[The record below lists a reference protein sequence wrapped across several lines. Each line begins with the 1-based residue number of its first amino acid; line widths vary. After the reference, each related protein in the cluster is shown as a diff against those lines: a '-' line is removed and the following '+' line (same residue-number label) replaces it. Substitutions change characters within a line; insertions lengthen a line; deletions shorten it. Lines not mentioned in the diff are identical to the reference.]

1 MKRRE
6 FITLV
11 GRAAA
16 WPFAARAQRRIPVIG
31 FISSISPE
39 ELAEP
44 VAGFH
49 KGLGEAGYVEDRNVA
64 IEFRWARGNNDRL
77 PEFAAD
83 LVRRGVDVIATP
95 GSPPATLAAKSAT
108 TTIPI
113 VFYVAADPV
122 ELGWVA
128 SLNRPGGNLTGVT
141 TLGAELGAKRLELL
155 HELVPTATL
164 IAVLVNPKGSNVAA
178 FVGSVQTGA
187 RSLGLKIEVVQ
198 ASTDGNLDPIFAT
211 LGRLSAGGLVIAPDQ
226 VLYALSERI
235 AALAI
240 RHRVP
245 TSFQYRQAAAEG
257 GLMSYGANAVDLF
270 RLAGAYT
277 GRILKGEKPGD
288 LPVVQ
293 STTAYPRFMGISWL
307 DQENPTVRPTGRLG
321 SRGGK
326 PGAARNN
333 APAASDC
340 GGAELVGHGPDE
352 GATLRRPVRLEG
364 SDDSFHRTPRVHH
377 AARRRG
383 GSVAAYGA
391 RAAAGDAGDRA
402 PWQCNG

>member
-6 FITLV
+6 FITLL
-11 GRAAA
+11 GGAAA
-16 WPFAARAQRRIPVIG
+16 TWPVVAVAQRRIPVIG

-44 VAGFH
+44 VAGFQ

-64 IEFRWARGNNDRL
+64 IEYRWARGNNDRL

-178 FVGSVQTGA
+178 FVRSVQTGA

-198 ASTDGNLDPIFAT
+198 ASLNPEKADKQFPPIPLERTSQTGILHKNWNSADGQRNAGHPSAFFSITSYPASRPLFL
-211 LGRLSAGGLVIAPDQ
+211 LGD
-226 VLYALSERI
+226 
-235 AALAI
+235 
-240 RHRVP
+240 
-245 TSFQYRQAAAEG
+245 
-257 GLMSYGANAVDLF
+257 
-270 RLAGAYT
+270 
-277 GRILKGEKPGD
+277 
-288 LPVVQ
+288 
-293 STTAYPRFMGISWL
+293 
-307 DQENPTVRPTGRLG
+307 
-321 SRGGK
+321 
-326 PGAARNN
+326 
-333 APAASDC
+333 
-340 GGAELVGHGPDE
+340 
-352 GATLRRPVRLEG
+352 
-364 SDDSFHRTPRVHH
+364 
-377 AARRRG
+377 
-383 GSVAAYGA
+383 
-391 RAAAGDAGDRA
+391 
-402 PWQCNG
+402 

>member
-1 MKRRE
+1 MRFVRRKRRE
-6 FITLV
+6 FITLL
-11 GRAAA
+11 GGAAA
-16 WPFAARAQRRIPVIG
+16 WPLAAVAQRRIPVIG

-64 IEFRWARGNNDRL
+64 IEYRWARGNNDRL

-83 LVRRGVDVIATP
+83 LVRRRVDVIATP
-95 GSPPATLAAKSAT
+95 GSPPATLAAKTAT

-128 SLNRPGGNLTGVT
+128 ALNRPGGNLTGVA

-164 IAVLVNPKGSNVAA
+164 IAVLVNRKGSNAEA
-178 FVGSVQTGA
+178 FVRSVQAGA
-187 RSLGLKIEVVQ
+187 RTLGLKIEVVH
-198 ASTDGNLDPIFAT
+198 ASADGDLDPVFAT
-211 LGRLSAGGLVIAPDQ
+211 LGRLLAGGLVIAPDQ
-226 VLYALSERI
+226 VLYALSEQI

-245 TSFQYRQAAAEG
+245 ASFQYRQAAAAG

-270 RLAGAYT
+270 RLAGAYA
-277 GRILKGEKPGD
+277 GRILKGDKPGD
-288 LPVVQ
+288 LPVIQ
-293 STTAYPRFMGISWL
+293 SSKF
-307 DQENPTVRPTGRLG
+307 
-321 SRGGK
+321 
-326 PGAARNN
+326 
-333 APAASDC
+333 
-340 GGAELVGHGPDE
+340 ELVINMKTAKVLGIEVPSSMQLLADE
-352 GATLRRPVRLEG
+352 VIE
-364 SDDSFHRTPRVHH
+364 
-377 AARRRG
+377 
-383 GSVAAYGA
+383 
-391 RAAAGDAGDRA
+391 
-402 PWQCNG
+402 

>member
-1 MKRRE
+1 MRRRQ
-6 FITLV
+6 FITLL
-11 GRAAA
+11 GGAAA
-16 WPFAARAQRRIPVIG
+16 WPGAVVAQRRIPVIG

-44 VAGFH
+44 VAGFR
-49 KGLGEAGYVEDRNVA
+49 KGLGEAGYIEDRNVA

-83 LVRRGVDVIATP
+83 LVRRRVDVIATP
-95 GSPPATLAAKSAT
+95 GSPPATLAAKTAT

-128 SLNRPGGNLTGVT
+128 GLNRPGGNLTGVA
-141 TLGAELGAKRLELL
+141 TLGVELGAKRLELL
-155 HELVPTATL
+155 HELVPTASL
-164 IAVLVNPKGSNVAA
+164 IAVLVNPKGSNAEA
-178 FVGSVQTGA
+178 FVRNVQAGA
-187 RSLGLKIEVVQ
+187 RTLGLKIEVVH
-198 ASTDGNLDPIFAT
+198 ASADGELDPVFAT
-211 LGRLSAGGLVIAPDQ
+211 LGRLLAGGLVIAPDQ
-226 VLYALSERI
+226 VLYALSEQI

-245 TSFQYRQAAAEG
+245 TSFQYRQAAAAG

-293 STTAYPRFMGISWL
+293 STKFEFVINLKT
-307 DQENPTVRPTGRLG
+307 
-321 SRGGK
+321 
-326 PGAARNN
+326 
-333 APAASDC
+333 
-340 GGAELVGHGPDE
+340 
-352 GATLRRPVRLEG
+352 
-364 SDDSFHRTPRVHH
+364 
-377 AARRRG
+377 
-383 GSVAAYGA
+383 A
-391 RAAAGDAGDRA
+391 RALGIEVPNSMQLLADEVIE
-402 PWQCNG
+402 

>member
-1 MKRRE
+1 MRRRE
-6 FITLV
+6 FITLI
-11 GRAAA
+11 GGATA
-16 WPFAARAQRRIPVIG
+16 WPVAAVAQRRIPVVG

-64 IEFRWARGNNDRL
+64 IEYRWARGNNDRL

-83 LVRRGVDVIATP
+83 LVRRRVDVIATP
-95 GSPPATLAAKSAT
+95 GSPPATLAARMAT

-128 SLNRPGGNLTGVT
+128 SLNRPSGNLTGVT
-141 TLGAELGAKRLELL
+141 TLGVELWAKRLELL

-164 IAVLVNPKGSNVAA
+164 IAVLVNPKGSKPTAETFVRNVQA
-178 FVGSVQTGA
+178 GA
-187 RSLGLKIEVVQ
+187 RTLGLKMEVVH
-198 ASTDGNLDPIFAT
+198 ASSNGDLDPAFAT
-211 LGRLSAGGLVIAPDQ
+211 LGRLLAGGLVIAPDQ
-226 VLYALSERI
+226 VLYALSEQI

-240 RHRVP
+240 QHRVP
-245 TSFQYRQAAAEG
+245 TSFQYREAAAAG

-293 STTAYPRFMGISWL
+293 SAKF
-307 DQENPTVRPTGRLG
+307 
-321 SRGGK
+321 
-326 PGAARNN
+326 
-333 APAASDC
+333 
-340 GGAELVGHGPDE
+340 ELVINLKTARVLGIEVSNSMQLLADE
-352 GATLRRPVRLEG
+352 VIE
-364 SDDSFHRTPRVHH
+364 
-377 AARRRG
+377 
-383 GSVAAYGA
+383 
-391 RAAAGDAGDRA
+391 
-402 PWQCNG
+402 